1 MPFSL
6 QLLPQTNAIKFLSTS
21 RWELEK
27 SLQTKNIDFRVWTV
41 CIISF
46 ISGANSSGNSDN
58 CSRFNSVDLVKGL
71 FHVFVIIIMV
81 LSRVVT
87 PTELSLKVF
96 NGPRGFPSME
106 IKNSRYQKEKKMATP
121 ILSNSREYSKIQ
133 LFFNFD
139 SKWNFQLYTFVPT
152 AYCDKLVNFYT
163 MTFIARSILTV
174 VRFYRTTLFCL
185 F

>member
-1 MPFSL
+1 MRTRRKSSDKNYRFQSL
-6 QLLPQTNAIKFLSTS
+6 
-21 RWELEK
+21 
-27 SLQTKNIDFRVWTV
+27 TV

-71 FHVFVIIIMV
+71 IHVFVIIIMV

-106 IKNSRYQKEKKMATP
+106 IKNSRYEKKIMATP

-133 LFFNFD
+133 LFFNVD
-139 SKWNFQLYTFVPT
+139 SKWNFST
-152 AYCDKLVNFYT
+152 
-163 MTFIARSILTV
+163 IH
-174 VRFYRTTLFCL
+174 FCANRL
-185 F
+185 L